1 MPFENLLLEYE
12 QRKAKALAMG
22 GPEKLAK
29 RKAQGQL
36 NARERL
42 DYLLDEGSLQEVGL
56 FATSSRPEVRD
67 KTPADAKIT
76 GFGKINKR
84 NVAVVSNDLTVMGA
98 SSAVTNGKKI
108 KFLKQTASKRGLPL
122 IFLGESSG
130 ARMPDRMG
138 ALGRTIAGLDANE
151 FLRLRETPW
160 VSALL
165 GPCYGSSTWYAC
177 MSDFVVMRK
186 GAAMAVSSN
195 KVTSGAIGQPI
206 DAEEL
211 GGWRLHS
218 EKSGL
223 VDVVVDTDEQAL
235 DKIKEFLDYLP
246 SHHNEMPP
254 EAPVPTGSDAA
265 SKRILELLPESRTTV
280 YDVRKIIEVVADA
293 KSVFE
298 LKSRFGK
305 SITTSLARLA
315 GRTVGFI
322 ANNPLFKG
330 GAMDVDSC
338 NKAISFIVL
347 CDSFNI
353 PIVFLVDQPGFLIGI
368 EGEMRAA
375 PGRIINWMNALPLCT
390 VPRLSIIMRKSYG
403 QGYLN
408 MGGSQNSDQNACWI
422 TADLGFMDPVL
433 SVKVVHGITEQDD
446 PVRFKEALAEMGRN
460 SAPWD
465 LGALFE
471 THDIIDPRDTREWLI
486 KALDFHRMRINSG
499 IGQHRLSSWPT
510 TF

>member
-1 MPFENLLLEYE
+1 MPLDDLVREYE

-22 GPEKLAK
+22 GGEKLAK
-29 RKAQGQL
+29 RKAQGYL
-36 NARERL
+36 NARERMA
-42 DYLLDEGSLQEVGL
+42 YLLDQDGLQEMGL
-56 FATSSRPEVRD
+56 FATSSRPEVRE
-67 KTPADAKIT
+67 KTPADGKVTA
-76 GFGKINKR
+76 FGKIDGR
-84 NVAVVSNDLTVMGA
+84 RVAVVSNDLTVMGA

-108 KFLKQTASKRGLPL
+108 KFLKQVCTRRGLPL

-138 ALGRTIAGLDANE
+138 ALGRTIAGLDPNE

-186 GAAMAVSSN
+186 GASMAVSSN

-211 GGWRLHS
+211 GGWRLHT

-223 VDVVVDTDEQAL
+223 VDAAVDTDEQAL
-235 DKIKEFLDYLP
+235 DMIKQFLAYMP
-246 SHHNEMPP
+246 SHHNEAPP
-254 EAPVPTGSDAA
+254 EAPVPNGSDVPC
-265 SKRILELLPESRTTV
+265 KEIIKLLPESRTAV
-280 YDVRKIIEVVADA
+280 YDVRKIINAIADTG
-293 KSVFE
+293 SMFE
-298 LKSRFGK
+298 MKARFGK
-305 SITTSLARLA
+305 SIATSLARLD
-315 GRTVGFI
+315 GKTVGFI
-322 ANNPLFKG
+322 ANNPLYKG

-338 NKAISFIVL
+338 NKATSFIVL
-347 CDSFNI
+347 CDSYNI
-353 PIVFLVDQPGFLIGI
+353 PIIFLVDQPGFLIGV

-390 VPRLSIIMRKSYG
+390 VPKLSIIMRKSYG

-422 TADLGFMDPVL
+422 TADVGFMDPVL

-446 PVRFKEALAEMGRN
+446 PVRFKQALAEMGRS
-460 SAPWD
+460 SAPWE
-465 LGALFE
+465 LAALFE
-471 THDIIDPRDTREWLI
+471 THDIIDPRDTRAWLI
-486 KALDFHRMRINSG
+486 NALDIHRLRLNKG
-499 IGQHRLSSWPT
+499 VGQHRLSSWPT

>member
-1 MPFENLLLEYE
+1 MPFDDLLREYE
-12 QRKAKALAMG
+12 QRRAKALAMG
-22 GPEKLAK
+22 GAEKLAR
-29 RKAQGQL
+29 RKEQGLL

-42 DYLLDEGSLQEVGL
+42 DYLLDAGSLQEVGL
-56 FATSSRPEVRD
+56 FTTSSRPEVRD
-67 KTPADAKIT
+67 KSPADGKVT
-76 GFGKINKR
+76 GFGKINGR

-108 KFLKQTASKRGLPL
+108 KFLKQTASRRGLPL

-138 ALGRTIAGLDANE
+138 ALGRTIAGLDPNE

-186 GAAMAVSSN
+186 GATMAVSSN

-211 GGWRLHS
+211 GGWRLHA

-223 VDVVVDTDEQAL
+223 VDVVVDTDQEAL
-235 DKIKEFLDYLP
+235 DKIKQFLAYLP
-246 SHHNEMPP
+246 SHQNQMPP
-254 EAPVPTGSDAA
+254 EAPVPEGSGNA
-265 SKRILELLPESRTTV
+265 SHGILGLLPESRTAV
-280 YDVRKIIEVVADA
+280 YDVRKIIGAIVDA
-293 KSVFE
+293 GSMFE
-298 LKSRFGK
+298 MKARFGK
-305 SITTSLARLA
+305 SIVTSLSRLD
-315 GRTVGFI
+315 GKTVGFI
-322 ANNPLFKG
+322 ANNPLHKG

-353 PIVFLVDQPGFLIGI
+353 PIVFLVDQPGFLIGV

-433 SVKVVHGITEQDD
+433 SVKVVYGITEKDD
-446 PVRFKEALAEMGRN
+446 PVRFKEAFAEMGRN

-471 THDIIDPRDTREWLI
+471 THDIIDPRDTRDWLI
-486 KALDFHRMRINSG
+486 KSLDVHRLRLTNG
-499 IGQHRLSSWPT
+499 VGQHRLSSWPT

>member
-1 MPFENLLLEYE
+1 MSFEDLILEYQLRRE
-12 QRKAKALAMG
+12 KALAMG
-22 GPEKLAK
+22 GAEKLAK
-29 RKAQGQL
+29 RKTQGHL

-42 DYLLDEGSLQEVGL
+42 DYLLDPDSMQEMGL
-56 FATSSRPEVRD
+56 FATSSRPELRD
-67 KTPADAKIT
+67 KTPADAKVT
-76 GFGKINKR
+76 VFGQINQR
-84 NVAVVSNDLTVMGA
+84 NVAVVSNDLTVLGA

-108 KFLKQTASKRGLPL
+108 KFIKSVSSRRGLPL

-138 ALGRTIAGLDANE
+138 ALGRTIAGLDPNE

-206 DAEEL
+206 EAEEL
-211 GGWRLHS
+211 GGWRLHA

-223 VDVVVDTDEQAL
+223 VDMVVDTDEEAL
-235 DKIKEFLDYLP
+235 DTVKRFLSYMP
-246 SHHNEMPP
+246 SHHNEPP
-254 EAPVPTGSDAA
+254 PDALVPGNSDAPC
-265 SKRILELLPESRTTV
+265 KDILKLLPEAKSAV
-280 YDVRKIIEVVADA
+280 YDVRKIITAISDIG
-293 KSVFE
+293 SVFE
-298 LKSRFGK
+298 LKARFGK
-305 SITTSLARLA
+305 SITTALARLN
-315 GRTVGFI
+315 GKTVGFI
-322 ANNPLFKG
+322 ANNPMFKG

-338 NKAISFIVL
+338 NKAIHFIVL
-347 CDSFNI
+347 CDSYNI
-353 PIVFLVDQPGFLIGI
+353 PIVFLVDQPGFLIGL

-375 PGRIINWMNALPLCT
+375 PGRIINWMNALPLCS

-408 MGGSQNSDQNACWI
+408 MGGSQNSDQNACWV

-446 PVRFKEALAEMGRN
+446 PVRFKEALLEMNRN
-460 SAPWD
+460 SAPWE
-465 LGALFE
+465 LAGLFE
-471 THDIIDPRDTREWLI
+471 THDIIDPSDTRSWLI
-486 KALDFHRMRINSG
+486 KSLDVHRLRLTNGVS
-499 IGQHRLSSWPT
+499 QHRLSSWPT

>member
-1 MPFENLLLEYE
+1 MPYEDLIREYQ
-12 QRKAKALAMG
+12 QRKEKALAMG
-22 GPEKLAK
+22 GAEKLAK
-29 RKAQGQL
+29 RKAQGHL
-36 NARERL
+36 NARERIN
-42 DYLLDEGSLQEVGL
+42 YLIDDGSLQEVGL
-56 FATSSRPEVRD
+56 FATSSRAEIRD
-67 KTPADAKIT
+67 KSPADGKVT
-76 GFGKINKR
+76 GFGKINGR
-84 NVAVVSNDLTVMGA
+84 SVAVVSNDLTVMGA

-108 KFLKQTASKRGLPL
+108 KFMKQVANRRGLPL

-138 ALGRTIAGLDANE
+138 ALGRTIAGLDPNE

-186 GAAMAVSSN
+186 GATMAVSSN

-211 GGWRLHS
+211 GGWRLHA

-223 VDVVVDTDEQAL
+223 VDAVVDTDEEAL
-235 DKIKEFLDYLP
+235 DKVKQFLSYMP
-246 SHHNEMPP
+246 SHHNESPP
-254 EAPVPTGSDAA
+254 EAPVPENSNAA
-265 SKRILELLPESRTTV
+265 SKEILHLLPDARTAV
-280 YDVRKIIEVVADA
+280 YDVRKIIAAVADLG
-293 KSVFE
+293 SVFE
-298 LKSRFGK
+298 VKPRFGK
-305 SITTSLARLA
+305 SITTALTRMDGKS
-315 GRTVGFI
+315 VGFI

-338 NKAISFIVL
+338 NKAIHFIVL

-353 PIVFLVDQPGFLIGI
+353 PIVFLVDQPGFLIGV

-408 MGGSQNSDQNACWI
+408 MGGSQNSDQNACWF

-433 SVKVVHGITEQDD
+433 GVKVVYGITEHDE
-446 PVRFKEALAEMGRN
+446 PARFKEALEEMGRN
-460 SAPWD
+460 TAPWD
-465 LGALFE
+465 LAALFE
-471 THDIIDPRDTREWLI
+471 THDIIDPRDTRQWLI
-486 KALDFHRMRINSG
+486 TALDVHRSRIHNG
-499 IGQHRLSSWPT
+499 VGQHRLNCWPT

>member
-1 MPFENLLLEYE
+1 MPFEDLLREFQ
-12 QRKAKALAMG
+12 QRKEKALAMG
-22 GPEKLAK
+22 GSDKLAK
-29 RKAQGQL
+29 RKAQGLL

-42 DYLLDEGSLQEVGL
+42 DYLLDPGTMQEIGL
-56 FATSSRPEVRD
+56 FATSSRPEVRE
-67 KTPADAKIT
+67 KTPADAKLT
-76 GFGKINKR
+76 VFGKIYGR

-108 KFLKQTASKRGLPL
+108 KFMKQVSSRRGLPL

-138 ALGRTIAGLDANE
+138 ALGRTIAGLDPNE

-186 GAAMAVSSN
+186 GATMAVSSN

-211 GGWRLHS
+211 GGWRLHA

-223 VDVVVDTDEQAL
+223 VDVVVDTDEEAL
-235 DKIKEFLDYLP
+235 DMVKQFLSYMP
-246 SHHNEMPP
+246 SHHNELPP
-254 EAPVPTGSDAA
+254 EVPVPDNSDAGC
-265 SKRILELLPESRTTV
+265 KDILKLLPEARTQV
-280 YDVRKIIEVVADA
+280 YDVRKIIVAIADMG
-293 KSVFE
+293 SFFE
-298 LKSRFGK
+298 LKARFGK
-305 SITTSLARLA
+305 SITTGLARLD
-315 GRTVGFI
+315 GKTVGFI

-347 CDSFNI
+347 CDSYNI
-353 PIVFLVDQPGFLIGI
+353 PIVFLVDQPGFLIGV

-390 VPRLSIIMRKSYG
+390 VPRLSIVMRKSYG

-408 MGGSQNSDQNACWI
+408 MGGSQNSDQNACWV

-446 PVRFKEALAEMGRN
+446 PLRFKEALEEMNRN
-460 SAPWD
+460 SAPWE
-465 LGALFE
+465 LAALFE

-486 KALDFHRMRINSG
+486 KSLDVHRSRLNRG
-499 IGQHRLSSWPT
+499 VGQHRLSSWPT

>member
-1 MPFENLLLEYE
+1 MPFEDLIREYQ
-12 QRKAKALAMG
+12 QRKDKALAMG
-22 GPEKLAK
+22 GAEKLAQ
-29 RKAQGQL
+29 RKAQGYL
-36 NARERL
+36 NARERI
-42 DYLLDEGSLQEVGL
+42 DYLLDPGSLQEIGL
-56 FATSSRPEVRD
+56 FTTSSRPEVRD
-67 KTPADAKIT
+67 KTPADGKVT
-76 GFGKINKR
+76 GFGKINGR
-84 NVAVVSNDLTVMGA
+84 NVAVISNDLTVMGA

-108 KFLKQTASKRGLPL
+108 KFMKQVSSRRGLPL
-122 IFLGESSG
+122 VFLAESSG

-138 ALGRTIAGLDANE
+138 ALGRTIAGLDPNE

-160 VSALL
+160 ISALL

-211 GGWRLHS
+211 GGWRLHA

-223 VDVVVDTDEQAL
+223 VDAVVDTDKEAL
-235 DKIKEFLDYLP
+235 DKVKQFLSYMP
-246 SHHNEMPP
+246 SHHNELPP
-254 EAPVPTGSDAA
+254 EAPVPENSDAA
-265 SKRILELLPESRTTV
+265 CKEMLKLLPEARTAV
-280 YDVRKIIEVVADA
+280 YDVRKIIGAVSDTG
-293 KSVFE
+293 SGFE
-298 LKSRFGK
+298 LKPRFGK
-305 SITTSLARLA
+305 PITTALARLD
-315 GRTVGFI
+315 GKTVGFI

-330 GAMDVDSC
+330 GAMDVDAC

-347 CDSFNI
+347 CDSYNI
-353 PIVFLVDQPGFLIGI
+353 PIVFLVDQPGFLIGV

-422 TADLGFMDPVL
+422 SADLGFMDPVL
-433 SVKVVHGITEQDD
+433 SVKVVYGITEQDD
-446 PVRFKEALAEMGRN
+446 PARFKEALAEMNRN

-465 LGALFE
+465 LAALFE
-471 THDIIDPRDTREWLI
+471 THDIIDPRDTRDWLI
-486 KALDFHRMRINSG
+486 KALDVHRLRLNDG